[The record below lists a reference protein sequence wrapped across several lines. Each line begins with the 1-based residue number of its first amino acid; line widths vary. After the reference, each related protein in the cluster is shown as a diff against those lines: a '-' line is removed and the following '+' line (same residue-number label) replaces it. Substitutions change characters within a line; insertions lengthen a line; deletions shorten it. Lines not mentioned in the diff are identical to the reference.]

1 MPPSGGRRDGG
12 GTRPAR
18 RRTRPM
24 SEINVTP
31 MVDVM
36 LVLLVIFMVTAPL
49 LTVGVEVDLPTAAA
63 PAIQGQDEPL
73 AVTVDRDGRIF
84 VQDSGIELETL
95 VARLDAVSDSNRDVR
110 IFVRG
115 DEGIHYGRIMQVMGA
130 IHAGG
135 FTKVALITQPLET
148 GPLDKAPLEK
158 ERAE

>member
-1 MPPSGGRRDGG
+1 MPETVGRHNG
-12 GTRPAR
+12 GTRTKR

-49 LTVGVEVDLPTAAA
+49 LTVGVEVDLPKVAV
-63 PAIQGQDEPL
+63 PAIKGQDEPL

-84 VQDSGIELETL
+84 VQDTGIELETL
-95 VARLDAVSDSNRDVR
+95 VARLEAVSESNRDVR

-115 DEGIHYGRIMQVMGA
+115 DEGINYGRIMQVMGA

-135 FTKVALITQPLET
+135 FTKVALITR
-148 GPLDKAPLEK
+148 PLDASPADG
-158 ERAE
+158 ERPK

>member
-1 MPPSGGRRDGG
+1 MPVPVGRRDGG
-12 GTRPAR
+12 PRNAR

-49 LTVGVEVDLPTAAA
+49 LTVGVEVDLPKADG
-63 PAIQGQDEPL
+63 PAIKGQDEPL
-73 AVTVDRDGRIF
+73 AVTIDRDGRIY
-84 VQDSGIELETL
+84 VQDTGIELETL
-95 VARLDAVSDSNRDVR
+95 AARLEAVSESNRDIR

-115 DEGIHYGRIMQVMGA
+115 DGGINYGRVMEVMGA

-135 FTKVALITQPLET
+135 FTKVALITQPPDASPAE
-148 GPLDKAPLEK
+148 GK
-158 ERAE
+158 RAR